1 MDGLSPPPAAPA
13 FAPSAEPA
21 FAMLDSAVRRFGPRP
36 ALDFL
41 GRRWTYE
48 QLGQLTN
55 RAAAGL
61 QKLGVVAGVNVGLC
75 LPNTPYSVIMYHAIL
90 KAGGTVV
97 NFNPLYTLP
106 EIEAQAREADVSIMV
121 SMDLALIHEK
131 IGKLA
136 AAGLFRR
143 VIICRMLPVLPPLKA
158 LAMRLF
164 KRNDLGAVP
173 DHAPYVTFER
183 LTSGPAQ
190 PAPVSI
196 DPARHIAV
204 LQFTGGTTGKPKAAQ
219 LTHANIS
226 VNVRQVMAVL
236 PAITPGAERM
246 LAVLP
251 FFHVFAMTAVMN
263 LSLSVGAEIIL
274 LPRLDLKL
282 LMRTLHRRRPT
293 FLPGVPTLFTA
304 ISNAAEASGKTDL
317 SFIKLC
323 VSGGAP
329 LSDEVRNRFERISH
343 CQLLEGYG
351 LSETSPVLTLSQPGA
366 NRKGSVGRP
375 LPGTIIEIR
384 DPENPG
390 VILPQGAR
398 GEICARGPQV
408 MSGYLHQREDAQV
421 FIDGALRTGDI
432 GYLDADGY
440 LFIVDRI
447 KDLIICGG
455 YNVYPRTIEEAAYQH
470 PAVQEAI
477 AIGVPDPYR
486 GQAPKLFVT
495 LRPGQPATPAQI
507 MEFLQTRL
515 NKIEMPRAVE
525 IRDTLPRTMVGKL
538 SKKELVAEE
547 TRQP

>member
-226 VNVRQVMAVL
+226 INVRQVMAVL

-351 LSETSPVLTLSQPGA
+351 LSETSPVLTLSQPDA